1 MVLGLVAALLT
12 AQPVFE
18 WVDEEGQSHFTNI
31 EATIPEGVQ
40 RHELSFT
47 EEPVVVGP
55 SEDDA
60 RAPPPPANPAAS
72 DSDSCE
78 TAQQE
83 VDALEAQLED
93 QQVQDQEQEERQAR
107 QCQEQLN
114 LHGEGAW
121 LRCRASSSDPDV
133 PTPLQ
138 GELEDARETLRRAQ
152 LEGCR

>member
-31 EATIPEGVQ
+31 EATIPDGVQ
-40 RHELSFT
+40 RHELSFA

-55 SEDDA
+55 PEDDA
-60 RAPPPPANPAAS
+60 RAPPPPAHAANEQ
-72 DSDSCE
+72 DSCE
-78 TAQQE
+78 TARQE
-83 VDALEAQLED
+83 LDSLEAQLED
-93 QQVQDQEQEERQAR
+93 QQVRDQELEERQAR